1 MRNEKYSTAEIL
13 QGIRNGN
20 HKVLSFIYENYFDSV
35 RKMVIAKNGNE
46 DLAHDVIQESLVI
59 VYKKTKDEKF
69 QIEKSSFFTY
79 FLAVCRITLFNIYS
93 SSSKD
98 MLPHSVQLNEEDDDL
113 ASDLAEEEK
122 LIVDGIKEQLFHKH
136 IKNIPQTCV
145 KVLQLVMAGLKS
157 EDIAKK
163 LNFASGT
170 YVRKKKKICLD
181 TLIEMIKK
189 DPKSKDIL

>member
-1 MRNEKYSTAEIL
+1 MRKEKYSTAEIL

-20 HKVLSFIYENYFDSV
+20 NKVLSYIYESYFDSV

-46 DLAHDVIQESLVI
+46 DLAHDVIQESLVVI
-59 VYKKTKDEKF
+59 YKKTKDEKF
-69 QIEKSSFFTY
+69 QIEKSSFLTY
-79 FLAVCRITLFNIYS
+79 FLAVCRITLFNIYNS
-93 SSSKD
+93 GSKD
-98 MLPHSVQLNEEDDDL
+98 MLPYSIQLNEDDEDL
-113 ASDLAEEEK
+113 ASDLVEEEK

-136 IKNIPQTCV
+136 INNIPESCV
-145 KVLQLVMAGLKS
+145 KVLQMVMAGFKS
-157 EDIAKK
+157 EDIARK
-163 LNFASGT
+163 LNFASGS